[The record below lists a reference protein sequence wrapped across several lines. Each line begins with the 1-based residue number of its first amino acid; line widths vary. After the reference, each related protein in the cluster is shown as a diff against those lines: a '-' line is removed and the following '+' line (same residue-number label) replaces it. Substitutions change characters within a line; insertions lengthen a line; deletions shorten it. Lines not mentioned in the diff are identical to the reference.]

1 MLKQKELFS
10 IRKISVGVASV
21 IIGASM
27 LSGVQPLGKM
37 EVQAK
42 DKIEVEATKD
52 VEIKLVE
59 HEGGALIEITA
70 TKDISNVDIKIT
82 LDGQKVTTYH
92 VDKLKAGE
100 SITKELTK
108 AQLDKVKESLAK
120 KIKTLPNTAV
130 VRKSV
135 EQEFSID
142 KSNLKVV
149 VSYDVEEGTVAPNK
163 PEVKPGESPNP
174 SNPETKPEEP
184 SNPRKPETKPEEPSN
199 PGKPEEKREKVTV
212 EPVVIASDKGPVLDG
227 LTFEFTNVKHPAE
240 VIEKT
245 TELAMLGGEELYL
258 NEEYKLTLKDNK
270 GYTFSERLVKAQ
282 KKDDFIVLHDAKT
295 NEAIEMIF
303 VQEKKSDS
311 NQTDQVTLDKLVAKV
326 ITKDG
331 KPFADVPFRLF
342 EFDSNI
348 PNIVKEARTNSSGE
362 LILDTKSLK
371 PNRKYDLRIQKRDKP
386 FLRDNVV
393 FTTNK
398 DGKINTIDN
407 KAITKTTANT
417 IEFKEE
423 KINDK
428 DVKMTQAHFKVVDEQ
443 GNPVKGVELSAS
455 GIRTKIT
462 TLKNARSDK
471 NGIVTLNLESKVNG
485 VDYIVNISKNDQFNW
500 QFKPDAVSLFVTE
513 DGKVNYTSGNYDTF
527 NYNGENIP
535 VFIVKKIDVNY
546 LKTEL
551 QEKIKE
557 AEEVLKTREIKELRD
572 IVNSAKEELAKPETL
587 PIYVGGY
594 LNDLTKA
601 LEKIKN
607 QPEQR
612 TKVTVEPAFVKNDK
626 EPVLDSLTF
635 QFTNVKHP
643 NEVVEK
649 TTELAML
656 GGEGLYLDEEYKLTL
671 KDNAGYTFG
680 ERLVKVKNLD
690 GFMVLHDAKTDETIE
705 TLSVKEK
712 TQGSENPVEEKDK
725 KKGII
730 SQMIV
735 SKNGSPALDEIEFKF
750 VNKKDPKDI
759 ITKRSSNGMLTGVK
773 LNIGD
778 IYTIRVK
785 NNDNYVF
792 EQDVEIRDMDGD
804 TVAFK
809 VGTEE
814 PVFQLDLVAKA

>member
-27 LSGVQPLGKM
+27 LSGAQPLVKT

-42 DKIEVEATKD
+42 DKIEVEATRD
-52 VEIKLVE
+52 VGIKVVE

-82 LDGQKVTTYH
+82 LDGQKATIYH

-108 AQLDKVKESLAK
+108 AQLDKVKENLAK

-163 PEVKPGESPNP
+163 PEVKPEEPLKPGQPDVKPEGP
-174 SNPETKPEEP
+174 SNP
-184 SNPRKPETKPEEPSN
+184 NTKPEEPSN
-199 PGKPEEKREKVTV
+199 PGKPEEKREKSTV

-362 LILDTKSLK
+362 LVLDTKSLK

-393 FTTNK
+393 FTTDK

-423 KINDK
+423 KVNDK

-443 GNPVKGVELSAS
+443 GNPVENVELSAS

-656 GGEGLYLDEEYKLTL
+656 GGEELYLDEEYKLTL
-671 KDNAGYTFG
+671 KDNTGYTFG

-712 TQGSENPVEEKDK
+712 IQGSENPVEEKYK
-725 KKGII
+725 KKGVI

-735 SKNGSPALDEIEFKF
+735 SKNGSPALDEIEFEF

-759 ITKRSSNGMLTGVK
+759 ITKRSSNGMLTGVE

-814 PVFQLDLVAKA
+814 PVVQLDLISKG